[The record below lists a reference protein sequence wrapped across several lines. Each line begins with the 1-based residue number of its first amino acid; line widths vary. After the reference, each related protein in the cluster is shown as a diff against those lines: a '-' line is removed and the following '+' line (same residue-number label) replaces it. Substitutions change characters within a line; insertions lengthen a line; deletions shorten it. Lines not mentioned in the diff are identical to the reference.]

1 MSANYANLANEVV
14 FVLRQSH
21 LCYGHTMA
29 TSLHWPLSSVPK
41 VAVVE
46 RFNCSYCISSIT
58 LLFFFLQS
66 VKGVNRNQWGRYPP
80 HQVLFFGFLYQ
91 IYIVKCF
98 VILNE
103 VCAPAFGHLNT
114 VTSLCELSS
123 IQHLCKMDPFL
134 TATSLFFSHFY
145 YTIFSLYNILVAV
158 DILLKQANPVLGK
171 VDCLYIK

>member
-21 LCYGHTMA
+21 LFYGHTMA

-41 VAVVE
+41 VAIVE

-80 HQVLFFGFLYQ
+80 HQVLLFGFLYQ

-114 VTSLCELSS
+114 VTSLYIKWTIFYSTPLQDGSFFNCDIFVLQS
-123 IQHLCKMDPFL
+123 FL
-134 TATSLFFSHFY
+134 LHNFFS
-145 YTIFSLYNILVAV
+145 I
-158 DILLKQANPVLGK
+158 
-171 VDCLYIK
+171 

>member
-1 MSANYANLANEVV
+1 MSANYADLANEVV

-41 VAVVE
+41 VAIVE

-80 HQVLFFGFLYQ
+80 HQVLLFGFLYQ

-114 VTSLCELSS
+114 VTSLYIKWTIFYSTPLQDGSFFNCDIFVLQS
-123 IQHLCKMDPFL
+123 FL
-134 TATSLFFSHFY
+134 LHNFFS
-145 YTIFSLYNILVAV
+145 I
-158 DILLKQANPVLGK
+158 
-171 VDCLYIK
+171 

>member
-1 MSANYANLANEVV
+1 MSANYADLANEVV

-41 VAVVE
+41 VAIVE
-46 RFNCSYCISSIT
+46 RFNCSYCISWIT

-80 HQVLFFGFLYQ
+80 HQVLLFGFLYQ

-103 VCAPAFGHLNT
+103 VCAPAFGRLNT
-114 VTSLCELSS
+114 VTSLCIKWTNGIFYSTPLQDGS
-123 IQHLCKMDPFL
+123 
-134 TATSLFFSHFY
+134 FFNCH
-145 YTIFSLYNILVAV
+145 ILVLQSFLFNNLFS
-158 DILLKQANPVLGK
+158 IEFL
-171 VDCLYIK
+171 